1 MFKTIEGLE
10 VKTVEDLAKLKKGE
24 LQKIALER
32 GVPEIFGEKKSE
44 LAQRL
49 YDVALANAGVQ
60 PKPKQDEKEDAA
72 EAAAGEASE
81 ASEVVG
87 GEVAEDEAVKPE
99 GIYAI
104 AEVKEAAESGVGVE
118 VVGGEVFFAKG
129 GQRVCANINSSKKD
143 IIRALRYV
151 CKVK

>member
-32 GVPEIFGEKKSE
+32 GVPEIFGEKKSD

-60 PKPKQDEKEDAA
+60 PKPKQDEQEAVV
-72 EAAAGEASE
+72 EAAAGEALESV
-81 ASEVVG
+81 EVVG
-87 GEVAEDEAVKPE
+87 GEVPESVEPE

-104 AEVKEAAESGVGVE
+104 AEVKDAVASGVGVE
-118 VVGGEVFFAKG
+118 VVGGDVFFAKS
-129 GQRVCANINSSKKD
+129 GQRVCVNINSSKKD